1 MIPMMP
7 RMFATGPAVALA
19 VVAVVAAT
27 PARGDH
33 FRIDI
38 QDQLDAV
45 TVSAP
50 PADAPNLAIVHQ
62 FYTTRAY
69 EPIWVQDGG
78 LGVRG
83 QALVRRLVDSDRHGL
98 IPSDYAAAE
107 IAARQNESDPKAL
120 ADLEI
125 LMTAAL
131 LQYGQDLKE
140 GRVAPSRVNA
150 ELFLEPE
157 KVDIGRLIAG
167 AATAPDIGAF
177 LDGLAPQSLQYA
189 RTVDALG
196 AYRAIAAAG
205 GWETLPEGET
215 LKVGMR
221 DPRVP
226 ILRRRLR
233 DAGDLIG
240 EPSTDPELYDPQL
253 EAAVRHFQYRHGL
266 DQDGA
271 IGKNTRGAFNVP
283 VEDRI
288 QTLILNLERRRW
300 LPDNLGDRYVF
311 VNMAGFELKLVEGDK
326 TVFDTKVVVGTPFH
340 RTPVFS
346 GDMSYVVVN
355 PYWHI
360 PPSIARNEILP
371 SVKKDVNYL
380 ASKNIR
386 VFSDWS
392 ANAYEVNPHSVD
404 WSQVSRRGM
413 KYKFRQD
420 SGPSNALGRAKFMFP
435 NRHNIY
441 LHDTPS
447 KHLFKQS
454 TRSFS
459 HGCIRVQHPLDFASF
474 VLRDQ
479 PGWTRDKIDQTVDA
493 GARKIVNLPQSI
505 PVHLTY
511 LTNWVNK
518 DGSVYFRRDIY
529 DRDKLL
535 ADALVGPK
543 I

>member
-1 MIPMMP
+1 MP
-7 RMFATGPAVALA
+7 TSPRPIASRPAA
-19 VVAVVAAT
+19 VIVVAALAIAS

-33 FRIDI
+33 YRVDI

-45 TVSAP
+45 TVSAS
-50 PADAPNLAIVHQ
+50 PADAANLAIVHQ
-62 FYTTRAY
+62 FYSARAY
-69 EPIWVQDGG
+69 ESIWVQDGG
-78 LGVRG
+78 LNARG
-83 QALVRRLVDSDRHGL
+83 QALVRRLGESDRHGL

-107 IAARQNESDPKAL
+107 IAARQGESDPKAL

-140 GRVAPSRVNA
+140 GRVAPSRVNG

-157 KVDIGRLIAG
+157 KVDINWLVEG
-167 AATAPDIGAF
+167 AASAPDIAAF
-177 LDGLAPQSLQYA
+177 LDGLVPQSSQYA

-226 ILRRRLR
+226 VLRRRLR
-233 DAGDLIG
+233 DAGDLTG
-240 EPSTDPELYDPQL
+240 EPSTDMELYDPQL
-253 EAAVRHFQYRHGL
+253 EAAIKRFQYRHGL

-271 IGKNTRGAFNVP
+271 IGKNTRAAFNVA

-288 QTLILNLERRRW
+288 ETLILNLERRRW
-300 LPDNLGDRYVF
+300 LSDDLGDRYVF

-326 TVFDTKVVVGTPFH
+326 TVFDTKIVVGTPFF

-360 PPSIARNEILP
+360 TPSIARNEILP
-371 SVKKDVNYL
+371 AVQKDVNYL

-420 SGPSNALGRAKFMFP
+420 SGPTNALGRIKFIFP

-459 HGCIRVQHPLDFASF
+459 HGCIRVQYPLDFATF
-474 VLRDQ
+474 VLRDK
-479 PGWTRDKIDQTVDA
+479 PGWTRDKIDQSVDS
-493 GARKIVNLPQSI
+493 GARKVVNLPQSI

-518 DGSVYFRRDIY
+518 DGSVYFRKDIY
-529 DRDKLL
+529 GRDKLL
-535 ADALVGPK
+535 AAALAGPK
-543 I
+543 T

>member
-1 MIPMMP
+1 MHKTHRLFRSVP
-7 RMFATGPAVALA
+7 
-19 VVAVVAAT
+19 VAALVIAALVAGS

-33 FRIDI
+33 FRVDI
-38 QDQLDAV
+38 QDQLDAMM
-45 TVSAP
+45 VSVA
-50 PADAPNLAIVHQ
+50 PADADNFTVVHQ
-62 FYTTRAY
+62 FYGARAY
-69 EPIWVQDGG
+69 EPLWVQDGG
-78 LGVRG
+78 LNVRG
-83 QALVRRLVDSDRHGL
+83 RVLVGRLAESGRHGL
-98 IPSDYAAAE
+98 VPSDYGAAE
-107 IAARQNESDPKAL
+107 IVARQNESDPKGL

-131 LQYGQDLKE
+131 LRYGQDLKE

-157 KVDIGRLIAG
+157 KVDIGWLVGG
-167 AATAPDIGAF
+167 AAAAPDMGAF
-177 LDGLAPQSLQYA
+177 LDGLAPQSPQYA
-189 RTVDALG
+189 RTVEALA

-205 GWETLPEGET
+205 GWETLAEGET

-226 ILRRRLR
+226 GVRRRLR
-233 DAGDLIG
+233 DHGDLTG
-240 EPSTDPELYDPQL
+240 ELSVDPELYDPQL
-253 EAAVRHFQYRHGL
+253 EAAVKRFQYRHGL

-271 IGKNTRGAFNVP
+271 IGKNTRAAFNVP
-283 VEDRI
+283 VEERI
-288 QTLILNLERRRW
+288 ETLILNLERRRW

-326 TVFDTKVVVGTPFH
+326 TVFDTRVVVGTPFH

-346 GDMSYVVVN
+346 GLMTYVVVN
-355 PYWHI
+355 PFWHI
-360 PPSIARNEILP
+360 TPSIARNEILP

-392 ANAYEVNPHSVD
+392 ANAYEINPHSVD

-413 KYKFRQD
+413 KFKFRQD
-420 SGPSNALGRAKFMFP
+420 SGPTNALGRVKFMFP

-459 HGCIRVQHPLDFASF
+459 HGCIRVQYPLDFATF
-474 VLRDQ
+474 ILRHTS
-479 PGWTRDKIDQTVDA
+479 GWTRDKIDQTVA
-493 GARKIVNLPQSI
+493 SGARKVVNLPQSI

-511 LTNWVNK
+511 LTNWVNQ
-518 DGSVYFRRDIY
+518 DGSVYFRKDIY
-529 DRDKLL
+529 GRDKLL
-535 ADALVGPK
+535 SEALVGPK
-543 I
+543 V